1 MKLIPVSLVGL
12 LLSGCA
18 SNQSL
23 YQWGA
28 YDAMLYQSYKS
39 PDKSDDFRVGLE
51 SHLMLMEQSKK
62 KIAPGLYAE
71 LGTLYL
77 QAGNRDKA
85 LSFYAKERDIWPESK
100 LLMDAL
106 TKNIDKPKALKPESK
121 S

>member
-1 MKLIPVSLVGL
+1 M
-12 LLSGCA
+12 
-18 SNQSL
+18 

-28 YDAMLYQSYKS
+28 YDDMLYRSYKS
-39 PDKSDDFRVGLE
+39 ADKSDVFRLGLE
-51 SHLMLMEQSKK
+51 SHLTLMEQSKK

-100 LLMDAL
+100 VLMDAL
-106 TKNIDKPKALKPESK
+106 IKNIDKPNASKPETK